1 LKKSQQGFTL
11 IELVVV
17 IVIVGILAA
26 IALPKFVGMQSD
38 ARIAVLQGAK
48 GALNSAATM
57 AHSKYLTT
65 AATSGSL
72 PTTITVEGAT
82 VTFATAVASGY
93 PKADSGFATA
103 AGLSATDYT
112 QIAAGSAATANSPVT
127 SATQTAFI
135 PASVA
140 GTASGLTCYVMYT
153 EPTTATSAPTIAV
166 TSGGC

>member
-38 ARIAVLQGAK
+38 ARVAVLQGAK

-65 AATSGSL
+65 AATTGSL
-72 PTTITVEGAT
+72 PTTITVEGAV
-82 VTFATAVASGY
+82 VTFSTAYASGY

-103 AGLSATDYT
+103 AGLSSSDYT
-112 QIAAGSAATANSPVT
+112 EIAAGATATANSP
-127 SATQTAFI
+127 ATAATETAFI
-135 PASVA
+135 PVSVA
-140 GTASGLTCYVMYT
+140 GTAAGLTCYVKYA
-153 EPTTATSAPTIAV
+153 EPSTATSPPTITV
-166 TSGGC
+166 TTTGC